1 MRFAPFFF
9 FFFYEFRPNSADT
22 GRYGPSRPNLGRVG
36 PHRLD
41 SGIATWHNA
50 ARTRGLQR
58 PTRVAASD
66 AGALAWEP
74 RPCIPAVKHKNWTF
88 YKNTLLSSFIF
99 LSFTKIFPSIP
110 FEFFLFFRSTKPP
123 KCPNFKPKPNCQ
135 AFHIPN

>member
-1 MRFAPFFF
+1 MRLHLFFF
-9 FFFYEFRPNSADT
+9 FFLNFGLTRPFRPIRTESA
-22 GRYGPSRPNLGRVG
+22 RFPPR
-36 PHRLD
+36 RLD
-41 SGIATWHNA
+41 SGLVTWHDA